1 MQLGMFTMFCFMM
14 RSYALNS
21 PMNHDEN
28 MLEKPGNML
37 RLVSVFFENFIRGYG
52 EMTQKVIE

>member
-37 RLVSVFFENFIRGYG
+37 RLVSVFFSKISYG
-52 EMTQKVIE
+52 GMVR